1 METKQKL
8 VLGVVGVLSTFGLG
22 WMVTRIIKPG
32 EGEEDLP
39 KISVKMSWE

>member
-1 METKQKL
+1 MEAKQKAI
-8 VLGVVGVLSTFGLG
+8 LGVVGVLSAVGLG
-22 WMVTRIIKPG
+22 WMATRLIKPE